1 MGKPNL
7 DGHEGARIDFDSRSQ
22 TSMSLSKFVLRLL
35 FFRQSA
41 RWPVVE
47 KAPGARNLRALLIV
61 LYRPS
66 YVTFTPLAILL
77 ANSYMSS

>member
-1 MGKPNL
+1 
-7 DGHEGARIDFDSRSQ
+7 
-22 TSMSLSKFVLRLL
+22 
-35 FFRQSA
+35 
-41 RWPVVE
+41 VE